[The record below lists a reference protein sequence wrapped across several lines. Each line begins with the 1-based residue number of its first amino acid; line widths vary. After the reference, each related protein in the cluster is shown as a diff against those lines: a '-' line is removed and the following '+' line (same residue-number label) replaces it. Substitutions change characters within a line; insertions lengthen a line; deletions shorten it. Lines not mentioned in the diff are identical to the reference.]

1 MVNTSEKLLVSPA
14 NRALEAEAKFYN
26 SAERGLLILE
36 RIARENSVQ
45 QFKLHTGK
53 GRSSFGLRPAGSDRT
68 LAARAGSRQPPSGL
82 LGPRGPLFP
91 RGAAARPPR
100 FLPRCPGP
108 ERPCFAFR
116 ARERGEGLTRPR
128 LTGLLTRG
136 AVAGPASPRKD
147 PRLLSPGPSGASD
160 GPQASGRASGAAGPR
175 LRLPP
180 GPGLTSLNGAG
191 ETPAPVG
198 SGLRAGAVARAD
210 ASWRARGGGA
220 ERQRSRP
227 RGGGGD
233 PPGYVAAIAAAA
245 RPLPTRPPTRPL
257 AAGSCAAAFPRSDG
271 ERQCVLAPHARC
283 VSPRGHSCSPAPRRA
298 APESVV
304 AAAGKGCGPAA
315 LTRRHGPGLDAPV
328 PQQPCFTD
336 KKRLRNI
343 QIARKVTQSRYF
355 ICGKT
360 LQASVWW
367 VLRCK
372 KTTLE
377 LQTSICG
384 LPKHMSIV
392 SASQPDLTM

>member
-1 MVNTSEKLLVSPA
+1 M
-14 NRALEAEAKFYN
+14 
-26 SAERGLLILE
+26 
-36 RIARENSVQ
+36 
-45 QFKLHTGK
+45 
-53 GRSSFGLRPAGSDRT
+53 
-68 LAARAGSRQPPSGL
+68 
-82 LGPRGPLFP
+82 
-91 RGAAARPPR
+91 
-100 FLPRCPGP
+100 
-108 ERPCFAFR
+108 
-116 ARERGEGLTRPR
+116 TRPR

-328 PQQPCFTD
+328 PQQVKAEGGEAGGGTRGEGGRRGKERGRGYPGSAESQ
-336 KKRLRNI
+336 RRR
-343 QIARKVTQSRYF
+343 ARGGRREPRQP
-355 ICGKT
+355 G
-360 LQASVWW
+360 QA
-367 VLRCK
+367 RAGRRA
-372 KTTLE
+372 E
-377 LQTSICG
+377 G
-384 LPKHMSIV
+384 E
-392 SASQPDLTM
+392 